1 MKLKFLVD
9 VGVGRAVEDLLRSH
23 GYDMKAVRDIDP
35 GAKDSDILDIAVSE
49 GRMVITMDK
58 DFGELVH
65 KLSMQHSGVLILR
78 MEDAKGA
85 EKAEVFRKI
94 LAKFEAEII
103 GKFCVYQDDRLRV
116 RS

>member
-1 MKLKFLVD
+1 MRLKFLID
-9 VGVGRAVEDLLRSH
+9 VGFGRAVEDLLRTR
-23 GYDMKAVRDIDP
+23 GYDLKAVRDIDP
-35 GAKDSDILDIAVSE
+35 CAKDSEILDIAVNE

-78 MEDAKGA
+78 MEDARGM
-85 EKAEVFRKI
+85 EKAEVVGKI
-94 LAKFEAEII
+94 LAEYESEIN
-103 GKFCVYQDDRLRV
+103 GKFCIYQDERLRV